1 MDANLLFKLRISS
14 WISFLSGLLV
24 FLFDS
29 LEKLV
34 FESLF
39 FVIIF
44 YLFQFFIQVFLN
56 NFEEDFIGKMPVYH
70 QILEFQNIRRQDFID
85 FMKPLHF

>member
-1 MDANLLFKLRISS
+1 MDATLLFKLWISS

-29 LEKLV
+29 LEKLE

-39 FVIIF
+39 FVIEL
-44 YLFQFFIQVFLN
+44 YLFQLFIQVFLN
-56 NFEEDFIGKMPVYH
+56 NFEVDFIGKMPVYH
-70 QILEFQNIRRQDFID
+70 QILEFQKIRRQDFVD

>member
-1 MDANLLFKLRISS
+1 MDANLVFKLRISS

-39 FVIIF
+39 FVIIL
-44 YLFQFFIQVFLN
+44 YLFQLFIQVFLN
-56 NFEEDFIGKMPVYH
+56 NFEADFIGKMPVYR
-70 QILEFQNIRRQDFID
+70 QILKFQKIRRQDFVD

>member
-1 MDANLLFKLRISS
+1 MDATQLFKLRISS
-14 WISFLSGLLV
+14 LISFLSDLLV

-29 LEKLV
+29 LEKLE

-39 FVIIF
+39 FVIEL
-44 YLFQFFIQVFLN
+44 YLFQLFIQVFLN
-56 NFEEDFIGKMPVYH
+56 NFEADFIGKMPVYR
-70 QILEFQNIRRQDFID
+70 QILKFQKIRRQDFVD